1 MRGRRERQH
10 QDRAER
16 ARSRSG
22 RTGGHRARR
31 RVADPG
37 PQPRAAGVGTA
48 APRPCGDGVVR
59 RDRAHRAGRHR
70 SPAPGHAR
78 RPRPQRPVP
87 RHRPH
92 AAGPAQTPQQDLPAR
107 HRRPGPRP
115 ARPHRLRQ
123 PDLPAGRGG
132 VDADLGGVRRGR
144 RRGRGLPRRPGRHG
158 DRAGHR
164 RGALDPVP
172 ARGHRHRVDRRAEP
186 HRHDHRDRVLQLVV
200 DRPHRAR
207 PGAVDPRTGVRR
219 GGPLARRERL
229 ADHVRRRAAQR
240 ACPGDRLHDA
250 ADPAGDRVR
259 GHAVV
264 PRPRRAR
271 AHGDLGWDARRLA
284 PVLPRRLVVPAVPRP
299 RAADHHAGVQHLR
312 RRRARRVRP
321 AHRPALR
328 RRDHYGR
335 RGREVSRFLVRRALR
350 GLLVIWLITLVL
362 FGMFFV
368 APSNVA
374 QTLGGRQA
382 TPETIALI
390 NQRLGLDRP
399 LWQQYLSFVGGAL
412 RGDLGYDY
420 YKQIPVTS
428 IIADALPKT
437 ASIAFGAA
445 VIWMLLG
452 VTNGVL
458 SAVRPRTFVDR
469 GLTAFSL
476 FFYSMPT
483 FLLGLLLLYYLYFQL
498 TLAGIRIFPAGGY
511 VNFTTSPLGWL
522 QHMIL
527 PWITVALVSAAAY
540 TRLTRTSMLEVL
552 GEDYIRTAR
561 SKGISERRVVVRHG
575 LRSALS
581 PVVTQFGIDVATLLG
596 GVIITETVF
605 SNDGIGR
612 TAIVAIDQQDQPVII
627 GIVLLGTVAV
637 VVANVLVDIGYAVLD
652 PRVRLT

>member
-1 MRGRRERQH
+1 M
-10 QDRAER
+10 
-16 ARSRSG
+16 
-22 RTGGHRARR
+22 T
-31 RVADPG
+31 
-37 PQPRAAGVGTA
+37 
-48 APRPCGDGVVR
+48 
-59 RDRAHRAGRHR
+59 
-70 SPAPGHAR
+70 
-78 RPRPQRPVP
+78 
-87 RHRPH
+87 
-92 AAGPAQTPQQDLPAR
+92 
-107 HRRPGPRP
+107 
-115 ARPHRLRQ
+115 
-123 PDLPAGRGG
+123 
-132 VDADLGGVRRGR
+132 
-144 RRGRGLPRRPGRHG
+144 
-158 DRAGHR
+158 
-164 RGALDPVP
+164 
-172 ARGHRHRVDRRAEP
+172 
-186 HRHDHRDRVLQLVV
+186 
-200 DRPHRAR
+200 
-207 PGAVDPRTGVRR
+207 
-219 GGPLARRERL
+219 
-229 ADHVRRRAAQR
+229 
-240 ACPGDRLHDA
+240 
-250 ADPAGDRVR
+250 
-259 GHAVV
+259 
-264 PRPRRAR
+264 
-271 AHGDLGWDARRLA
+271 
-284 PVLPRRLVVPAVPRP
+284 
-299 RAADHHAGVQHLR
+299 
-312 RRRARRVRP
+312 
-321 AHRPALR
+321 
-328 RRDHYGR
+328 
-335 RGREVSRFLVRRALR
+335 RFLVRRALR

-469 GLTAFSL
+469 GLTALSL

-581 PVVTQFGIDVATLLG
+581 PVVTQFGIDVGTLLG
-596 GVIITETVF
+596 G
-605 SNDGIGR
+605 
-612 TAIVAIDQQDQPVII
+612 AIVTENVFGLPGLGQLAVQSVTNQDLPVII
-627 GIVLLGTVAV
+627 GIVLLAAAFI
-637 VVANVLVDIGYAVLD
+637 VVANIVVDAVYAVLD
-652 PRVRLT
+652 PRVRLG

>member
-1 MRGRRERQH
+1 MI
-10 QDRAER
+10 
-16 ARSRSG
+16 
-22 RTGGHRARR
+22 
-31 RVADPG
+31 
-37 PQPRAAGVGTA
+37 
-48 APRPCGDGVVR
+48 
-59 RDRAHRAGRHR
+59 
-70 SPAPGHAR
+70 
-78 RPRPQRPVP
+78 
-87 RHRPH
+87 
-92 AAGPAQTPQQDLPAR
+92 
-107 HRRPGPRP
+107 
-115 ARPHRLRQ
+115 
-123 PDLPAGRGG
+123 
-132 VDADLGGVRRGR
+132 
-144 RRGRGLPRRPGRHG
+144 
-158 DRAGHR
+158 
-164 RGALDPVP
+164 
-172 ARGHRHRVDRRAEP
+172 
-186 HRHDHRDRVLQLVV
+186 
-200 DRPHRAR
+200 
-207 PGAVDPRTGVRR
+207 
-219 GGPLARRERL
+219 
-229 ADHVRRRAAQR
+229 
-240 ACPGDRLHDA
+240 
-250 ADPAGDRVR
+250 
-259 GHAVV
+259 
-264 PRPRRAR
+264 
-271 AHGDLGWDARRLA
+271 
-284 PVLPRRLVVPAVPRP
+284 
-299 RAADHHAGVQHLR
+299 
-312 RRRARRVRP
+312 
-321 AHRPALR
+321 
-328 RRDHYGR
+328 
-335 RGREVSRFLVRRALR
+335 RFLFRRALR

-399 LWQQYLSFVGGAL
+399 IWQQYLSFVGGAL

-458 SAVRPRTFVDR
+458 SAVRPRSFLDR
-469 GLTAFSL
+469 GLTALAL

-483 FLLGLLLLYYLYFQL
+483 FLLGLLLLFYLYFQL

-511 VNFTTSPLGWL
+511 VDFTTSPAAWL

-552 GEDYIRTAR
+552 SEDYIRTAR
-561 SKGISERRVVVRHG
+561 SKGISEGRVVVRHG

-596 GVIITETVF
+596 GVIVTETVF
-605 SNDGIGR
+605 SIDGIGR

-637 VVANVLVDIGYAVLD
+637 VVANILVDIGYAILD